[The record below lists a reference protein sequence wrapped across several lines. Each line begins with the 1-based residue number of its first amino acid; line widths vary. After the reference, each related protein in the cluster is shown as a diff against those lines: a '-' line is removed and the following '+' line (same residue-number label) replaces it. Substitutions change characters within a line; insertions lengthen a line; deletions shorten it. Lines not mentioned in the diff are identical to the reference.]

1 MKIKEHCY
9 KAAELL
15 VKRFR
20 SPVGLL
26 RFLAESVTWTGYY
39 EKYTK
44 GKESHTFP
52 IVYMMENHL
61 ETWISQMTA
70 DNQTILSKLA
80 EVIDE
85 WFNVFG
91 SEGISEGAIHLL
103 KCMAC
108 DAADRG
114 VNEGYIIKWVKE
126 IETLLDISAI
136 AEECEKDRHKEKQ
149 AA

>member
-1 MKIKEHCY
+1 MKNKEHCQ

-20 SPVGLL
+20 NPVGLL
-26 RFLAESVTWTGYY
+26 RFLAESFTWTGYY

-70 DNQTILSKLA
+70 DNKTIVSKLA
-80 EVIDE
+80 QVMDG
-85 WFNVFG
+85 WFGYFG
-91 SEGISEGAIHLL
+91 SKGIREGAIHLL

-108 DAADRG
+108 DAVERG
-114 VNEGYIIKWVKE
+114 ATEKYTIKWVKE

-136 AEECEKDRHKEKQ
+136 AQEFEKEQHKEKQ